1 MASMAPARSSSR
13 GEGHSGSGNEIWRGR
28 GVSET
33 ANEKQK
39 DGRIL
44 VLGAETFMAFFK
56 PILIK
61 EYRYFIFQGGP
72 AKECF
77 SIGFHSL
84 CHSIESQQKFNN

>member
-1 MASMAPARSSSR
+1 MAPARSSSR

-28 GVSET
+28 GVSEI

-39 DGRIL
+39 QRDGWIL

-56 PILIK
+56 SILIK
-61 EYRYFIFQGGP
+61 EHFIFQGGP

-84 CHSIESQQKFNN
+84 CHSIESQEKFNN